1 MERKLT
7 ILIDMDDTIENLIVC
22 WIKKLNERYGT
33 TVQYSDVIC
42 WDMAKIF
49 PTLTKD
55 QIFEPLFD
63 ETFWDEVQPIEG
75 SVEYIQ
81 KLIDD
86 GHSVYIVTNSHYN
99 TLKPKMEK
107 VLLRYFPFISW
118 RNVIIASN
126 KQMIMGDIL
135 IDDAIHNLTGG
146 EYIKFLMDAPHNHSF
161 NAEENGMTR
170 VHSWKEIYDLI
181 NNIIKE
187 G

>member
-1 MERKLT
+1 MNKKLT

-22 WIKKLNERYGT
+22 WIKTLNEKYGT
-33 TVQYSDVIC
+33 TVKYSDVIC
-42 WDMAKIF
+42 WDMTEIF
-49 PTLTKD
+49 PTLTRE
-55 QIFEPLFD
+55 QIFAPLFN
-63 ETFWDEVQPIEG
+63 ENFWDNVQPIDG
-75 SVEYIQ
+75 SIEFIQ

-86 GHSVYIVTNSHYN
+86 GHDIYIVTNSHYD
-99 TLKPKMEK
+99 TIKPKMEK
-107 VLLRYFPFISW
+107 VLHKYFPFISW
-118 RNVIIASN
+118 RNVIITSN
-126 KQMIMGDIL
+126 KQMINGDIL

-161 NAEENGMTR
+161 NAEENGITR

>member
-1 MERKLT
+1 MKRKLT

-22 WIKKLNERYGT
+22 WVRKLNEKYGT
-33 TVQYSDVIC
+33 SVKYSDVVC
-42 WDMAKIF
+42 YEMTKIF
-49 PTLTKD
+49 PTLTEK

-63 ETFWDEVQPIEG
+63 DNFWDEVEPIDG

-81 KLIDD
+81 SLIND
-86 GHSVYIVTNSHYN
+86 GHNIYIVTNSHYN

-107 VLLRYFPFISW
+107 VLQKYFPFISW

-181 NNIIKE
+181 NIIVKE
-187 G
+187 D